1 MSTGSGA
8 VADIIGTDVAIV
20 VATGGAV
27 RGIAVICGFVTSVVA
42 LRPAA
47 AGIAGMNRATPYAA
61 GIGAVA
67 V

>member
-1 MSTGSGA
+1 MVAGSRA
-8 VADIIGTDVAIV
+8 VANIIGADVAIV
-20 VATGGAV
+20 VATGGTV
-27 RGIAVICGFVTSVVA
+27 SGIAVICGFVTSVVA

-47 AGIAGMNRATPYAA
+47 ARIAGMNRATPYAA